1 MVVTCEHCGARYR
14 LDKGRIQGRGARIT
28 CPQCR
33 HVFVV
38 YQEGEGAPVET
49 KAIAEDRPTD
59 VQSLDFKSVGIST
72 WKVKTG
78 IGLVYDFSDFG
89 TLRKYLKEGRV
100 STDDHLSHD
109 GVAWQTIGEVADLE
123 AHFIDTYVAAR
134 THQKASAR
142 AEVEAEKAVI
152 DAVDADA
159 IAGDLLDRIATAEE
173 PKVEVPEESEAPEE
187 PEESEAPAATEG
199 DIADQLLAAVEAAAN
214 DDAETD
220 DGIELDMDA
229 LLEAAGVAE
238 QKEKAPPSAR
248 RGAEQKAVG
257 AVPKTGSEDKN
268 PHQFV
273 DPFEALK
280 QSRQVRTS
288 DKTRRV
294 SKKQAA
300 QAAEVSAKQR
310 KQLIMAGLLLC
321 SAAAYFGID
330 RAADEGPSP
339 GQVQQ
344 AVRKAEAE
352 AQEAVLQKR
361 AEEARARMQDNLN
374 KALKDVKVEEIDAF
388 TVEEDQLIVRV
399 PDAFKKGAVGTI
411 PTGRPPDAPGYQ
423 TERDVTQ
430 RALSA
435 QDHFAMGQAAVRAQR
450 WVEAS
455 GAFKSALELAP
466 SNAAF
471 RARLGFSLYKQGDLE
486 GAETEL
492 RKAASAGAVSAGKY
506 LGHMAREQGDIAGAN
521 SHYQAYLRSDPAD
534 AKAIEIMIQ
543 QMTP

>member
-14 LDKGRIQGRGARIT
+14 LDKGRIEGRGARIT

-59 VQSLDFKSVGIST
+59 VKSLDFRSVGIPT

-78 IGLVYDFSDFG
+78 IGLVYDFSDLG

-109 GVAWQTIGEVADLE
+109 GATWQTIGEIADLE
-123 AHFIDTYVAAR
+123 AHFIDVYVAAR
-134 THQKASAR
+134 SHQKASAR
-142 AEVEAEKAVI
+142 AEVEAEKAVM

-159 IAGDLLDRIATAEE
+159 IAGDLLDRISTAEE
-173 PKVEVPEESEAPEE
+173 PKVEVPEV
-187 PEESEAPAATEG
+187 SEAPAATEG

-214 DDAETD
+214 DEAETD

-238 QKEKAPPSAR
+238 LKEKAPSSAR
-248 RGAEQKAVG
+248 RGAEEMAVG
-257 AVPKTGSEDKN
+257 AVPKTGSDDEN

-288 DKTRRV
+288 GKTRRV

-300 QAAEVSAKQR
+300 KAVEVSAKQR

-321 SAAAYFGID
+321 SSAAYFGID
-330 RAADEGPSP
+330 HAVDEGPSP
-339 GQVQQ
+339 GQIQQ
-344 AVRKAEAE
+344 AERKVEAE
-352 AQEAVLQKR
+352 AQEAVLKKR

-388 TVEEDQLIVRV
+388 TVQEDQLIVRV
-399 PDAFKKGAVGTI
+399 PDAFKKGGVGAL
-411 PTGRPPDAPGYQ
+411 PMGRLPEITPGYQ
-423 TERDVTQ
+423 GRGDVTQ
-430 RALSA
+430 RVLSA
-435 QDHFAMGQAAVRAQR
+435 QDHFAMGQAAARTQR
-450 WVEAS
+450 WVVAS
-455 GAFKSALELAP
+455 GAFKSALELEP
-466 SNAAF
+466 SNAGF
-471 RARLGFSLYKQGDLE
+471 RARLGFSLYKQGDFD
-486 GAETEL
+486 GAEAEL
-492 RKAASAGAVSAGKY
+492 RRAASAGAVSAGKY

-521 SHYQAYLRSDPAD
+521 SHYQTYLRSNPAD